1 MARDQVTQSGEE
13 KMIKEYKLRE
23 ELDQA
28 ARDIA
33 LYSGNPSTWLTWI
46 KYLLT
51 NLENQAL
58 DVNPVHQE
66 YYEEMLSI
74 LEETIHNRLSTGG
87 W

>member
-1 MARDQVTQSGEE
+1 
-13 KMIKEYKLRE
+13 MIKEYQLRE

-33 LYSGNPSTWLTWI
+33 SYTSNPSTWITWI
-46 KYLLT
+46 KYFLK
-51 NLENQAL
+51 NLEDQAL

-66 YYEEMLSI
+66 YYEDMLSI
-74 LEETIHNRLSTGG
+74 LEDSIHARLSTGG